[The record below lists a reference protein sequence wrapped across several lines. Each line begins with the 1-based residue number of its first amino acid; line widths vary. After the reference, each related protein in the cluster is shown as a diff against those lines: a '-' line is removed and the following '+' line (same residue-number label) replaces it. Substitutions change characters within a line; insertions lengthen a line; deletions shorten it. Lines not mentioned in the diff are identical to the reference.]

1 MTIDISAVGWK
12 SEPTTMQYGWQQLV
26 LYALGIGAQARELEY
41 LYEGKGPRAYPTFA
55 VVPAISQAFAC
66 IERAGVSLSSV
77 VHGGQ
82 AVRVLAELPS
92 RGTLRTHGQIV
103 AIHDLKKFAQ
113 VMIRTT
119 SELQDGT
126 PVVETEWAI
135 IVRGAGGFGGEPPPR
150 IEHGKVPAGREPD
163 HRFEQKTLPEQ
174 ALLYRLSGDINPLH
188 ADPEVAARAGFE
200 KGPILHGLATFGF
213 ATRAIV
219 ATVCHGNAQRL
230 AFLHGQFRRPVWP
243 GDTLVTEIWRLPDRV
258 VFQTKTQERNEVV
271 LSNAWADLND

>member
-1 MTIDISAVGWK
+1 
-12 SEPTTMQYGWQQLV
+12 
-26 LYALGIGAQARELEY
+26 
-41 LYEGKGPRAYPTFA
+41 
-55 VVPAISQAFAC
+55 
-66 IERAGVSLSSV
+66 
-77 VHGGQ
+77 
-82 AVRVLAELPS
+82 
-92 RGTLRTHGQIV
+92 
-103 AIHDLKKFAQ
+103 
-113 VMIRTT
+113 
-119 SELQDGT
+119 
-126 PVVETEWAI
+126 
-135 IVRGAGGFGGEPPPR
+135 
-150 IEHGKVPAGREPD
+150 
-163 HRFEQKTLPEQ
+163 
-174 ALLYRLSGDINPLH
+174 LSGDINPLH